1 MNIHIKDLGG
11 LLIGIL
17 LSTCMVIVILAA
29 RNCCWE
35 HVTETQKGLAKRSLV
50 IIWILSLLLA
60 YSEAARLYKIPHEFG
75 VQTNFVG
82 DLSNCFLF
90 YAPVLVIITNGLCHS
105 WSRRRS
111 VDVTHAALFAFIAIS
126 AITLGACSW
135 IGPMAIIIL
144 VIDSAPR
151 SRAPAELLSTVN
163 LCILASFFFLDSGTT
178 FICASVL
185 LIAEAA
191 AVHEVKSWSDGTEAP
206 SAEGATAVSVLTMVL
221 SFVFS
226 MVLLVKGGTVSECLQ
241 YILSFFCIAARL
253 VLLQREQDIRFGSDE
268 LRQSFESDKNK
279 GLLEAV
285 RHLERDVVVGNVET
299 NDGAAKSFFEKM
311 KKDASLIM
319 EAMGSWHVQM
329 TMALSTSTYS
339 GISMAL
345 YLWKAPRSKDNAFE
359 NMLTDR
365 DAALIAL
372 TVSFL
377 LVSTCTMSLLK
388 FYGYPVPA
396 ADRNFKVVTV
406 MKSILITSK
415 LILNFQ
421 VPKNTPSLIHDMVFS
436 ASWLSLLIQIML
448 TLKTS
453 LGGEADGALKSKV
466 KKPAKL
472 KMLYVATWLCTKGG
486 LTCLTIGS
494 CYDIKNV
501 LVQGGFLKSVMMGNE
516 TLVSMGLVVISSFTL
531 ALGSIMTNELSRMME
546 NPTKKFT
553 AALSGDGARALV
565 AVLGITASPVMVV
578 AVILISTGSSFGWA
592 LNAALISVIGLFV
605 CYSGLGSQLGNSD
618 VYRAAPNPSGSC

>member
-111 VDVTHAALFAFIAIS
+111 VDVTHAALFAYIATS

-135 IGPMAIIIL
+135 PGPMAIIIL

-151 SRAPAELLSTVN
+151 SRAPAELLRAVHE
-163 LCILASFFFLDSGTT
+163 AAT

-241 YILSFFCIAARL
+241 YILSFF
-253 VLLQREQDIRFGSDE
+253 VLLLGLCCCRENKKSVSDLMSFGEVLCQTRIRD
-268 LRQSFESDKNK
+268 
-279 GLLEAV
+279 
-285 RHLERDVVVGNVET
+285 
-299 NDGAAKSFFEKM
+299 
-311 KKDASLIM
+311 
-319 EAMGSWHVQM
+319 
-329 TMALSTSTYS
+329 
-339 GISMAL
+339 
-345 YLWKAPRSKDNAFE
+345 YLK
-359 NMLTDR
+359 
-365 DAALIAL
+365 
-372 TVSFL
+372 
-377 LVSTCTMSLLK
+377 
-388 FYGYPVPA
+388 
-396 ADRNFKVVTV
+396 
-406 MKSILITSK
+406 
-415 LILNFQ
+415 
-421 VPKNTPSLIHDMVFS
+421 
-436 ASWLSLLIQIML
+436 
-448 TLKTS
+448 
-453 LGGEADGALKSKV
+453 
-466 KKPAKL
+466 
-472 KMLYVATWLCTKGG
+472 LCT
-486 LTCLTIGS
+486 I
-494 CYDIKNV
+494 
-501 LVQGGFLKSVMMGNE
+501 
-516 TLVSMGLVVISSFTL
+516 
-531 ALGSIMTNELSRMME
+531 
-546 NPTKKFT
+546 
-553 AALSGDGARALV
+553 
-565 AVLGITASPVMVV
+565 
-578 AVILISTGSSFGWA
+578 
-592 LNAALISVIGLFV
+592 
-605 CYSGLGSQLGNSD
+605 
-618 VYRAAPNPSGSC
+618 